1 MFFKFCEERIATVSE
16 AAATAFAAIINKFA
30 GEPQKQLN
38 LINKIKKEY
47 REGTYKKRQLFLIMA
62 ASIMNRADMKKI
74 FVEHFKEDTL
84 SLAYDSVPNVRIGI
98 ARVIKAHFKT
108 LDGQFVDD
116 KRVNEVVQTL
126 SNDVEQDVKN
136 VIAQIKEF
144 HSMDDLSSEVSS
156 LKSIPVGVEEKET
169 DFVENLKQKYDGDHP
184 DLTLSQQSNTSVE
197 ETKEDSTETD

>member
-16 AAATAFAAIINKFA
+16 AAATAFAAIIHKFA
-30 GEPQKQLN
+30 GEPLKQLN

-62 ASIMNRADMKKI
+62 ASIMNRADMRMI

-126 SNDVEQDVKN
+126 SSDVEQDVRN

-144 HSMDDLSSEVSS
+144 HTMDDLSSEVSS
-156 LKSIPVGVEEKET
+156 LKSIPVGVEDKET
-169 DFVENLKQKYDGDHP
+169 DFVESLKQKYDGDHS
-184 DLTLSQQSNTSVE
+184 DLALS
-197 ETKEDSTETD
+197 